1 MGILPCKICP
11 NLTFLG
17 PTYLIIVG
25 QIQVK
30 PVMYPGRLG
39 AWYTSLG
46 TQTLVPKKGFLTI
59 YLKIFFKHPQRRVFH
74 YSISVIWKMC
84 YKEQARSGS
93 AFLEHLEAQGLKKT
107 LDMSLETI
115 FNSDISW

>member
-11 NLTFLG
+11 NLTFLGPGPTLG

-30 PVMYPGRLG
+30 PVMYPGRLE

-46 TQTLVPKKGFLTI
+46 AQTLVPKKGFLTI

-74 YSISVIWKMC
+74 YSISVI
-84 YKEQARSGS
+84 
-93 AFLEHLEAQGLKKT
+93 
-107 LDMSLETI
+107 
-115 FNSDISW
+115 